1 MEVAVFLQA
10 EEGIRGW
17 GVTGVQPLAIPFVVA
32 PIRLAEARCRSGWT
46 AWSFLPTMYQLGL
59 VRHATPGALLLNS
72 STDGGQAVAQTTFC
86 SSSGRSPQKQAAPP
100 GSIHT
105 RPSATSIW
113 PNAGDLATLSCSP
126 WG

>member
-1 MEVAVFLQA
+1 M
-10 EEGIRGW
+10 
-17 GVTGVQPLAIPFVVA
+17 
-32 PIRLAEARCRSGWT
+32 RLAAARSRSGWT

-59 VRHATPGALLLNS
+59 VRHATPGTLLLNS

-113 PNAGDLATLSCSP
+113 PNAGVLGNLSCSRAEEHTSALQSQFHLV
-126 WG
+126 